1 MIRSESRVVPV
12 SQVDETIAMLGG
24 DRDVL
29 SVAVTPHHATHE
41 SKHSHAISE
50 LVSTTWVSFLVTV
63 VWLE

>member
-1 MIRSESRVVPV
+1 MIRSESPVVPV
-12 SQVDETIAMLGG
+12 SQVDETIATLAG

-29 SVAVTPHHATHE
+29 NVTVTPHHATHE
-41 SKHSHAISE
+41 SRHTHAISE